1 MKRILPLLLTALLL
15 TGCGSTQVPDTA
27 VQETQAPTVATVEQV
42 SLYDIDSEAEQQTG
56 GAVRAYPLGDDAETE
71 LVLMG
76 DRLLVVFDDG
86 ILTALQGE
94 KCEVA
99 ATGMGSFSQNR
110 GPGELAAWNGS
121 VLYFEQESREVVLLD
136 AHLRE
141 SLRVELPEQSQGSP
155 VLQSSGE
162 IFYCTNSEIRAL
174 NIHTGVSRLVRQH
187 SCVSQELTGSFFGD
201 SIIGCRI
208 TDEAGLQRTVYM
220 YAKTGEVVQ
229 TDAAGFAMTTWENR
243 YFASHTDGQPQYVF
257 GTTDTEPMCLYSAE
271 ETVVSVLSMNGAVGY
286 TAAEDGLHLYFYD
299 LASGHRTSEVVLPQ
313 VSAPQSVISDGSY
326 VWFTA
331 EGVLYRW
338 DVAMTTVADETVY
351 TELRYTRENPN
362 TEGLAQCQ
370 SRVQKLRDTYGISL
384 YIWQEAAEQTA
395 DYTAEEEYRVSVTN
409 DALDQIEA
417 LLQQFPEN
425 FVKDIGDVSF
435 YMVKELEDGQPHK
448 QYWEGASCR
457 VAFST
462 KEPAKSF
469 LIGLGAALDTKILG
483 NSREFD
489 DWDKLNPKGFKYT
502 YDYEKNAQ
510 RETVKKYLDA
520 FINQDS
526 MSFPTE
532 DRSRIFAYAI
542 LPEGAEYFTHDDLQ
556 DKLIRVCEGI
566 REAYDWEESTTIFPW
581 EQYLEKPIAKEE

>member
-110 GPGELAAWNGS
+110 GPGELAAWNGG

-162 IFYCTNSEIRAL
+162 IFYCTDSEIRAL

-243 YFASHTDGQPQYVF
+243 YFASHTDGQTQYVF
-257 GTTDTEPMCLYSAE
+257 GTTDTEPMCLYSPE
-271 ETVVSVLSMNGAVGY
+271 ENVVSVLSMNGAVGY
-286 TAAEDGLHLYFYD
+286 TAAEDGLYLYFYD

-338 DVAMTTVADETVY
+338 DVAMAAVADETVY

-425 FVKDIGDVSF
+425 FVKDMGDVSF

-566 REAYDWEESTTIFPW
+566 REAFDWEESTTIFPW

>member
-1 MKRILPLLLTALLL
+1 M
-15 TGCGSTQVPDTA
+15 
-27 VQETQAPTVATVEQV
+27 
-42 SLYDIDSEAEQQTG
+42 
-56 GAVRAYPLGDDAETE
+56 
-71 LVLMG
+71 
-76 DRLLVVFDDG
+76 
-86 ILTALQGE
+86 
-94 KCEVA
+94 
-99 ATGMGSFSQNR
+99 
-110 GPGELAAWNGS
+110 
-121 VLYFEQESREVVLLD
+121 
-136 AHLRE
+136 
-141 SLRVELPEQSQGSP
+141 
-155 VLQSSGE
+155 
-162 IFYCTNSEIRAL
+162 
-174 NIHTGVSRLVRQH
+174 
-187 SCVSQELTGSFFGD
+187 
-201 SIIGCRI
+201 
-208 TDEAGLQRTVYM
+208 
-220 YAKTGEVVQ
+220 
-229 TDAAGFAMTTWENR
+229 
-243 YFASHTDGQPQYVF
+243 
-257 GTTDTEPMCLYSAE
+257 
-271 ETVVSVLSMNGAVGY
+271 
-286 TAAEDGLHLYFYD
+286 
-299 LASGHRTSEVVLPQ
+299 
-313 VSAPQSVISDGSY
+313 
-326 VWFTA
+326 
-331 EGVLYRW
+331 YRW
-338 DVAMTTVADETVY
+338 DVAMTAVADETVY

-370 SRVQKLRDTYGISL
+370 SRLQKLRDTYGISL

-425 FVKDIGDVSF
+425 FVKDMGDVSF

-566 REAYDWEESTTIFPW
+566 REAFDWEESTTIFPW